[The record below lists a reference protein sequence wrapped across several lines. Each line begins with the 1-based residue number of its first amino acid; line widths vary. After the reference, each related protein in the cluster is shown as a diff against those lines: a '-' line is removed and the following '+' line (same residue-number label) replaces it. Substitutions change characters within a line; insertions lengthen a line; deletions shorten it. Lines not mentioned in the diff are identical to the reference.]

1 MTYEEWKAEGT
12 KRFGGDMLQWRF
24 VCPSCGHVAKV
35 DDWKQAGAPEG
46 AVAFSCVGRWRGG
59 DDKKSFRNNGGPC
72 FYTGGGLFKINPVRV
87 VHIDGKEHNLF
98 AFAP

>member
-12 KRFGGDMLQWRF
+12 KRFGDDMLQWRF
-24 VCPSCGHVAKV
+24 VCPSCGHIAKA
-35 DDWKQAGAPEG
+35 DDWRQARAPEG
-46 AVAFSCVGRWRGG
+46 AVAFSCVGRWKGG
-59 DDKKSFRNNGGPC
+59 DDKKSFRNKGGPC

-87 VHIDGKEHNLF
+87 ADLDGKEHDLF